1 MALVRNLAA
10 LLCVVLASLA
20 FVMSR
25 MSNAAGDLSNVKRD
39 RRVTGAVATE
49 APASSL
55 VESAADAHNV
65 FDDMPQM

>member
-20 FVMSR
+20 FVAQAVL
-25 MSNAAGDLSNVKRD
+25 AARGDLSNVKRD
-39 RRVTGAVATE
+39 GRVTGAVATE